1 MHAKHFTTCNHFI
14 TNTTTMQTTF
24 WNLNETKV
32 QVGKQACAKVVAE

>member
-1 MHAKHFTTCNHFI
+1 
-14 TNTTTMQTTF
+14 MQTTF